1 MLLSPESCTSS
12 PKDELYGVTFQVSTS
27 RADFESKYRELHKL
41 GSGGFGSVFA
51 GERLDDA
58 CNVAIKH
65 IPWEKVQNGVEHQLI
80 NEVAIMVKVSQGNCP
95 AVVSL
100 LDCYE
105 LPEEVILV
113 MERPVPSMDL
123 HDYKEFHGGVLEEEE
138 AKVILRQMV
147 EASIQMHNS
156 NVFHRDL
163 KLKNILVETDH
174 SYPKV
179 RVIDFGCG
187 CLVKEVIKCKKYTP
201 PEWHSSKGYSAEP
214 TTVFHLGVI
223 TFTYYNINMSC
234 VECFEMKNWVYIYFL
249 NFSLFCVPECRH
261 FLKSCLAE
269 NPDDRPSLEELLRHP
284 CVQVSALIKTAAI
297 TSSNKVLHCCHSNI
311 FCVKLWF

>member
-1 MLLSPESCTSS
+1 
-12 PKDELYGVTFQVSTS
+12 VSTS

-58 CNVAIKH
+58 CNVIKCFGVQ
-65 IPWEKVQNGVEHQLI
+65 VQNGVEHQLI

-214 TTVFHLGVI
+214 TTVFHLGALL
-223 TFTYYNINMSC
+223 Y
-234 VECFEMKNWVYIYFL
+234 
-249 NFSLFCVPECRH
+249 SLLHRTSFHTLFYVARIKGFKWGLSEKCRH

-284 CVQVSALIKTAAI
+284 CSVYPCTELSSPSLSHVIILVLSAVLGI
-297 TSSNKVLHCCHSNI
+297 TGLNYNSVAN
-311 FCVKLWF
+311 CVVFH

>member
-1 MLLSPESCTSS
+1 C
-12 PKDELYGVTFQVSTS
+12 

-65 IPWEKVQNGVEHQLI
+65 IPWEKNGVEHQLI

-187 CLVKEVIKCKKYTP
+187 CLVKEGPYNYYSGTFSKAP

-214 TTVFHLGVI
+214 TTVFHLGALL
-223 TFTYYNINMSC
+223 Y
-234 VECFEMKNWVYIYFL
+234 
-249 NFSLFCVPECRH
+249 SLLHRTSFHTLFYVARIKGFKWGLSEKCRH

-284 CVQVSALIKTAAI
+284 CWQKEMTKVSKSL
-297 TSSNKVLHCCHSNI
+297 L
-311 FCVKLWF
+311 